1 MAPAVEGT
9 SELTAVDPGRGHEVE
24 DPDRSPRVE
33 FDHHS
38 PEFARDPV
46 GAYRSIAERCPVA
59 WTDAHGGYWVPTRY
73 ADIWAVARDDQTFSS
88 ARSPYGGDGT
98 AFIIPKRPGAVQLPI
113 ELDPPESLPYRRLL
127 NPILTTAAVDALKPV
142 IRDITSATIDGFI
155 ERGRCDL
162 VLELANPVPAQVT
175 LEWLGFGTDDWERF
189 SLPLHDIFAS
199 PPGSERLRRGEEGLG
214 YIHERIRRLIAER
227 RVAPAD
233 DIVTYLVGGKIGDRP
248 ITDEEL
254 QSMIFLVI
262 LGGVDTTT
270 SLTGQVLVYL
280 AQNPDARS
288 SLAADR
294 SLRETATEEFLRV
307 FAPSQSMA
315 RTVMADTE
323 LGGCRLHRGDRI
335 LLPWVAANFDPD
347 AFPDPDDVRLDR
359 MPNRHTS
366 FGIGVHRCAGSHLA
380 RAMFSEML
388 DQVLARL
395 PDYQVDEDA
404 LVAYPS
410 RGNQTGWDSIPARF
424 TPGPRA
430 AHR

>member
-1 MAPAVEGT
+1 MESSGETGT
-9 SELTAVDPGRGHEVE
+9 G
-24 DPDRSPRVE
+24 DRHRPRVE

-46 GAYRSIAERCPVA
+46 GAYRSIAKTCPVA
-59 WTDAHGGYWVPTRY
+59 WTDAHGGYWVPTTY
-73 ADIWAVARDDQTFSS
+73 SDIWSIARDDQTFSS
-88 ARSPYGGDGT
+88 ARTSYGGEGT

-113 ELDPPESLPYRRLL
+113 ELDPPESVPYRRLL
-127 NPILTTAAVDALKPV
+127 NPILTRAAVEELQPV
-142 IRDITSATIDGFI
+142 IRSITTDTIDRFI
-155 ERGRCDL
+155 ERGSCDL
-162 VLELANPVPAQVT
+162 VLDLANPVPAQVT
-175 LEWLGFGTDDWERF
+175 LEWLGFGTTDWERF

-214 YIHERIRRLIAER
+214 YVHERIRQLIADR
-227 RVAPAD
+227 RRAPAD
-233 DIVTYLVGGKIGDRP
+233 DIVSYLVAGMIGDRP

-270 SLTGQVLVYL
+270 SLTGQALVYL
-280 AQNPDARS
+280 AQNPDARA
-288 SLAADR
+288 SLAADP

-323 LGGCRLHRGDRI
+323 LGGCRLSRGDRI
-335 LLPWVAANFDPD
+335 LLPWVAANFDPE
-347 AFPDPDDVRLDR
+347 AFPEPERVQLDR

-366 FGIGVHRCAGSHLA
+366 FGVGVHRCAGSHLA

-388 DQVLARL
+388 DQVLRRL
-395 PDYQVDEDA
+395 PDYIVDEGA

-410 RGNQTGWDSIPARF
+410 RGNQTGWDSVPATF

-430 AHR
+430 GDPDS

>member
-1 MAPAVEGT
+1 MAPAIEGT
-9 SELTAVDPGRGHEVE
+9 PELTAVDNTGGPEAQQSEH
-24 DPDRSPRVE
+24 SPRVE

-38 PEFARDPV
+38 AQFAEDPV
-46 GAYRSIAERCPVA
+46 GSYRSLARRCPVA

-73 ADIWAVARDDQTFSS
+73 AEIWSIARDDQTFSS
-88 ARSPYGGDGT
+88 ARTPYGGEGT

-113 ELDPPESLPYRRLL
+113 ELDPPESVPYRRLL
-127 NPILTTAAVDALKPV
+127 NPILTRAAVEELQPT
-142 IRDITSATIDGFI
+142 IRDITTATIDRFI
-155 ERGRCDL
+155 EQGHCDL
-162 VLELANPVPAQVT
+162 VLDLANPVPAQVT
-175 LEWLGFGTDDWERF
+175 LEWLGFGTSDWERF

-199 PPGSERLRRGEEGLG
+199 PPGSDRLRRGEEGLG
-214 YIHERIRRLIAER
+214 YIHGRIRELIAER
-227 RVAPAD
+227 RRSPAD
-233 DIVTYLVGGKIGDRP
+233 DIVSYLVAGTIGDRP

-280 AQNPDARS
+280 AQNPDARG
-288 SLAADR
+288 SLAADT

-315 RTVMADTE
+315 RTVMADTD
-323 LGGCRLHRGDRI
+323 LGGCHLRRGDRI
-335 LLPWVAANFDPD
+335 LLPWVAANFDPE
-347 AFPDPDDVRLDR
+347 AFPEPDLVQLDR

-366 FGIGVHRCAGSHLA
+366 FGVGVHRCAGSHLA

-388 DQVLARL
+388 EQVLRRL
-395 PDYQVDEDA
+395 PDYRVDEAA

-410 RGNQTGWDSIPARF
+410 RGNQTGWDSVPATF
-424 TPGPRA
+424 TRGPRSG
-430 AHR
+430 

>member
-9 SELTAVDPGRGHEVE
+9 AELTALDPERDREVVAAE
-24 DPDRSPRVE
+24 RSPRVD

-38 PEFARDPV
+38 PEFANDPI
-46 GAYRSIAERCPVA
+46 GAYRSIRDRCPVA
-59 WTDAHGGYWVPTRY
+59 WTDAHGGYWVPTQY

-88 ARSPYGGDGT
+88 ARTPYGGDGT

-113 ELDPPESLPYRRLL
+113 ELDPPDSVPYRRLL
-127 NPILTTAAVDALKPV
+127 NPILTTTAVDALKPV
-142 IRDITSATIDGFI
+142 ISEITTSTIDSFI
-155 ERGRCDL
+155 ELGRCDL
-162 VLELANPVPAQVT
+162 VLDLANPVPAQVT

-214 YIHERIRRLIAER
+214 YVHERIRKLIADR
-227 RVAPAD
+227 RREPAGD
-233 DIVTYLVGGKIGDRP
+233 VVSHLLAGVIGDRP

-270 SLTGQVLVYL
+270 SLTGQALVYL
-280 AQNPDARS
+280 ARNPEARTA
-288 SLAADR
+288 LAADP
-294 SLRETATEEFLRV
+294 SLRDSATEEFLRV

-315 RTVMADTE
+315 RTVMADKE
-323 LGGCRLHRGDRI
+323 LGGCQLRKGDRI
-335 LLPWVAANFDPD
+335 LLPWVAANFDPE

-388 DQVLARL
+388 DQVLRRL
-395 PDYQVDEDA
+395 PDYEIDETA

-410 RGNQTGWDSIPARF
+410 RGNQTGWDSVPATF
-424 TPGPRA
+424 TPGPRGA
-430 AHR
+430 AL

>member
-9 SELTAVDPGRGHEVE
+9 AELTALEPGRGHEAE
-24 DPDRSPRVE
+24 GPERLPRVE

-38 PEFARDPV
+38 PEFARDPI

-73 ADIWAVARDDQTFSS
+73 ADIWAIARDDQTFSS
-88 ARSPYGGDGT
+88 ARTPYGGEGT

-113 ELDPPESLPYRRLL
+113 ELDPPESVPYRRLL
-127 NPILTTAAVDALKPV
+127 NPILTTAAVDAMKPLIHDV
-142 IRDITSATIDGFI
+142 TTATIDRFI
-155 ERGRCDL
+155 ERGSCDL
-162 VLELANPVPAQVT
+162 VLDLANPVPAQVT
-175 LEWLGFGTDDWERF
+175 LEWLGFGTDDWELF

-214 YIHERIRRLIAER
+214 YVHERIRQLIAAR
-227 RVAPAD
+227 RSEPAD
-233 DIVTYLVGGKIGDRP
+233 DIVTHLVGGMIGDRP

-280 AQNPDARS
+280 AQNPGARS

-315 RTVMADTE
+315 RTVMADAE
-323 LGGCRLHRGDRI
+323 LGGCHLRRGDRI

-347 AFPDPDDVRLDR
+347 AFPEPDDVRLDR

-380 RAMFSEML
+380 RAMFAEML
-388 DQVLARL
+388 DQVLRRI
-395 PDYQVDEDA
+395 PDYEVDSQA

-410 RGNQTGWDSIPARF
+410 RGNQTGWDSVPATF
-424 TPGPRA
+424 TPGPRLGT
-430 AHR
+430 R

>member
-1 MAPAVEGT
+1 MAPAAEGT
-9 SELTAVDPGRGHEVE
+9 PELTAVESGGDPGVGR
-24 DPDRSPRVE
+24 PDERPRVD

-38 PEFARDPV
+38 AEFAKDPV
-46 GAYRSIAERCPVA
+46 GSYRSIAEKCPVA

-73 ADIWAVARDDQTFSS
+73 SDIWSIAREDQTFSS
-88 ARSPYGGDGT
+88 ARTPYGGDGT

-113 ELDPPESLPYRRLL
+113 ELDPPASVPYRRLL
-127 NPILTTAAVDALKPV
+127 NPILTRAAVEELQPV
-142 IRDITSATIDGFI
+142 ISGVTTATIDRFI
-155 ERGRCDL
+155 ESGSCDL
-162 VLELANPVPAQVT
+162 VLDLANPVPAQVT
-175 LEWLGFGTDDWERF
+175 LEWLGFGTEDWERF

-199 PPGSERLRRGEEGLG
+199 PPGSDRLRRGEEGLG
-214 YIHERIRRLIAER
+214 YIHGRIRQLISDR
-227 RVAPAD
+227 RREPSD
-233 DIVTYLVGGKIGDRP
+233 DIASYLVAGRIGDRP

-270 SLTGQVLVYL
+270 SLTGQALVYL
-280 AQNPDARS
+280 AQHPEARA
-288 SLAADR
+288 SLAADPG
-294 SLRETATEEFLRV
+294 LRETATEEFLRV

-323 LGGCRLHRGDRI
+323 LGGCQLRRGDRI

-347 AFPDPDDVRLDR
+347 AFPGPDEVQLDR

-366 FGIGVHRCAGSHLA
+366 FGVGVHRCAGSHLA

-388 DQVLARL
+388 DQVLRRL
-395 PDYQVDEDA
+395 PDYSIDESA

-410 RGNQTGWDSIPARF
+410 RGNQTGWDSVPASF
-424 TPGPRA
+424 TPGERSA
-430 AHR
+430 